1 MPLKSGARLGP
12 YQIVAPLGAGGMGE
26 VFRARDTRLGRDVA
40 VKVLPGGSATDPER
54 RARFEQEARAASAL
68 NHPNIVTLFDIGD
81 ADGTSYI
88 AMEHVEGRTLREL
101 VGSGPLPARKTLDLA
116 AQLADGLAKA
126 HGAGIVHR
134 DLKPENVMVSKD
146 GFVKILD
153 FGLAKLTSPLAD
165 SQSELRTAAAP
176 DTGAG
181 AVLGTVGYMSPEQAS
196 GRPVDFRTDQFAL
209 GAILYEMVTGRRPFQ
224 RATGA
229 ETLAA
234 IIREDPED
242 AARLNPRAPA
252 PLRWIIDRCLEKDP
266 EDRFASTTDLARDLA
281 SLREHLSES
290 TSAREALTAAPARRR
305 WLRPLGWLALGL
317 VAGAALAVVAL
328 QRVGGL
334 ASDPR
339 FQRLTFRRGT
349 VLTARFA
356 PDRQSV
362 VYGAAWEGGP
372 PEVFSVRFDG
382 PESRSL
388 GLPPSDLVSVAPTGE
403 LAISLGR
410 RYVFGWESRGTLAR
424 VPLGGGAPRE
434 IMEGVETADWAPDG
448 GSLAVARDAGGRR
461 RLEFPAGKLL
471 YETAGWISGVR
482 VSPDGRRVAFWNHPS
497 RGDNLAS
504 LDLIEADGTRRS
516 LMQAAS
522 SAGLAWAPDGD
533 ELWVGGNALSLQ
545 GRSRRTFTA
554 FGGVTLHD
562 VAPGGRA
569 LVGRRSFRREI
580 VGLAPGRAAEANL
593 SWLDWSHPEDLS
605 ADGKSVLFDEQNVNL
620 QGNYAIYLQGN
631 YAIYLRGTDGSPA
644 VRLGEG
650 QSLALSPDGKWVL
663 ARSGVA
669 GAIDLVLLPLGAGEP
684 RTLPRPGI
692 ELEAGSFFPDGRRL
706 LLSGHEPGHASRLFV
721 VELPDGKPKPI
732 SPEGVS
738 LWRWR
743 ALAPDGRS
751 AVARGADG
759 TLGLYPTDGGE
770 PRPLPGATRD
780 DVPIRWTA
788 DGRGLYVQRGPGVP
802 GRVDVL
808 DVASGK
814 RRQWKEL
821 TPPDP
826 AGVLTIGPIL
836 LSADGRS
843 YVYSYRRML
852 DDLFLVEGLR

>member
-1 MPLKSGARLGP
+1 MTLAPGARLGP
-12 YQIVAPLGAGGMGE
+12 YQIVAPIGAGGMGE
-26 VFRARDTRLGRDVA
+26 VFRARDTRLGREVA
-40 VKVLPGGSATDPER
+40 VKVLPGGAAADVER
-54 RARFEQEARAASAL
+54 RARFEQEARSASAL
-68 NHPNIVTLFDIGD
+68 NHPNIVTLLDIGD
-81 ADGTSYI
+81 ADGVSFI

-101 VGSGPLPARKTLDLA
+101 LGSGSLPTRKILDLA

-153 FGLAKLTSPLAD
+153 FGLAKLTAPLD
-165 SQSELRTAAAP
+165 GSQSQLLTAAAP
-176 DTGAG
+176 DTAAG

-196 GRPVDFRTDQFAL
+196 GREVDFRTDQFAL
-209 GAILYEMVTGRRPFQ
+209 GTILYEMVTGKRPFQ

-234 IIREDPED
+234 IIRDEPED
-242 AARLNPRAPA
+242 AARLNPKAPA

-266 EDRFASTTDLARDLA
+266 EDRFASSTDLARDLA

-290 TSAREALTAAPARRR
+290 TSAVEGLTPSPSRRR
-305 WLRPLGWLALGL
+305 WLRPAGWVALGL
-317 VAGAALAVVAL
+317 VAGTALGAL
-328 QRVGGL
+328 VLRREGGPAPDL
-334 ASDPR
+334 R

-356 PDRQSV
+356 PDGQSV
-362 VYGAAWEGGP
+362 VYGASWEGAP

-388 GLPPSDLVSVAPTGE
+388 GLPPSDLLSVASTGE
-403 LAISLGR
+403 MAISLGR
-410 RYVFGWESRGTLAR
+410 HYVFGWESRGTLAR

-434 IMEGVETADWAPDG
+434 VLEGVETADWAPDG
-448 GSLAVARDAGGRR
+448 KELAVARDVGATR
-461 RLEFPAGKLL
+461 RLEFPVGKVL
-471 YETAGWISGVR
+471 YETQGWISGVR
-482 VSPDGRRVAFWNHPS
+482 VAPDGRRIAFWNHPS

-504 LDLIEADGTRRS
+504 IDVIEADGTRRS
-516 LMQAAS
+516 LGSGAS
-522 SAGLAWAPDGD
+522 SAGLAWAPDGGG
-533 ELWVGGNALSLQ
+533 LWSGGFAVSLGGQRRRALPL
-545 GRSRRTFTA
+545 
-554 FGGVTLHD
+554 FGGGFLHD

-569 LVGRRSFRREI
+569 LVGRRTFRREI
-580 VGLAPGRAAEANL
+580 VGRAPGRTAEANL

-605 ADGKSVLFDEQNVNL
+605 SDGRTLLFDEQNIN
-620 QGNYAIYLQGN
+620 NAGN
-631 YAIYLRGTDGSPA
+631 YAIYLRGTDASPA

-650 QSLALSPDGKWVL
+650 QSLALSPDGKWAL
-663 ARSGVA
+663 ASSKSGSA
-669 GAIDLVLLPLGAGEP
+669 TDLVLLPVGAGEP
-684 RTLPRPGI
+684 RRLPPTG
-692 ELEAGSFFPDGRRL
+692 LATDAGSFFADGRRL
-706 LLSGHEPGHASRLFV
+706 LLWGHEPGHASRLYV
-721 VELPDGKPKPI
+721 LELPDGKPKPI

-738 LWRWR
+738 MLRWR

-751 AVARGADG
+751 AVARAADG

-770 PRPLPGATRD
+770 PRPLLGVTRD

-788 DGRGLYVQRGPGVP
+788 DGRGLYLQRGPGVP
-802 GRVDVL
+802 ARVDLL

-814 RRQWKEL
+814 RRPWKEL

-826 AGVLTIGPIL
+826 AGVLAIGPIL
-836 LSADGRS
+836 LSADGQS
-843 YVYSYRRML
+843 YVYSYRRMI

>member
-1 MPLKSGARLGP
+1 MALAPGARLGP

-26 VFRARDTRLGRDVA
+26 VFRARDTRLGREVA
-40 VKVLPGGSATDPER
+40 VKVLPGGAAADPER
-54 RARFEQEARAASAL
+54 RARFEQEARSASAL
-68 NHPNIVTLFDIGD
+68 NHPNIVTLLDIGD
-81 ADGTSYI
+81 ADGISFI

-101 VGSGPLPARKTLDLA
+101 VGAGPLPARKTLDLA

-153 FGLAKLTSPLAD
+153 FGLAKLIAPLAE
-165 SQSELRTAAAP
+165 SHSELQTAAAP
-176 DTGAG
+176 DTAAG

-196 GRPVDFRTDQFAL
+196 GRAVDFRTDQFAL
-209 GAILYEMVTGRRPFQ
+209 GAILYEMVTGKRPFQ

-290 TSAREALTAAPARRR
+290 TSGGDGLTAAPARRR
-305 WLRPLGWLALGL
+305 WLRPAGWVTLGL
-317 VAGAALAVVAL
+317 VAGATLAALVLRRTGETAPDL
-328 QRVGGL
+328 
-334 ASDPR
+334 R

-356 PDRQSV
+356 PDGQSV
-362 VYGAAWEGGP
+362 LYGAAWEGAP

-388 GLPPSDLVSVAPTGE
+388 GLPAADVLSVAQNGE
-403 LAISLGR
+403 MAISLGR
-410 RYVFGWESRGTLAR
+410 RYVFGWESQGTLAR

-434 IMEGVETADWAPDG
+434 ILEGIETADWAPGG
-448 GSLAVARDAGGRR
+448 GSLAVARDSGGRR
-461 RLEFPAGKLL
+461 RLEFPVGKVL

-497 RGDNLAS
+497 RGDNLGT
-504 LDLIEADGTRRS
+504 LDVIEADGTRRS
-516 LMQAAS
+516 LSEGAG
-522 SAGLAWAPDGD
+522 SAGLAWAPDGQG
-533 ELWVGGNALSLQ
+533 LWSGGFSLSLQ
-545 GRSRRTFTA
+545 GQRRRALAF
-554 FGGVTLHD
+554 FGGVFLHD

-569 LVGRRSFRREI
+569 LVSRRNFRREI
-580 VGLAPGRAAEANL
+580 VGLAPGSTAEANL

-605 ADGKSVLFDEQNVNL
+605 SDGRTVLFDEQNISN
-620 QGNYAIYLQGN
+620 QGN

-650 QSLALSPDGKWVL
+650 QSLALSPDSKWAL
-663 ARSGVA
+663 ASSKTGVA
-669 GAIDLVLLPLGAGEP
+669 TDLVLLPVGAGEP
-684 RTLPRPGI
+684 RKLPPTG
-692 ELEAGSFFPDGRRL
+692 LDTDAASFFSDGRRL
-706 LLSGHEPGHASRLFV
+706 LLWGHEPGHASRLYV
-721 VELPDGKPKPI
+721 LELPDGKPKPI

-738 LWRWR
+738 LLRWR
-743 ALAPDGRS
+743 ALAPDGRT
-751 AVARGADG
+751 AVARAADG
-759 TLGLYPTDGGE
+759 TPGLYPTDGGE
-770 PRPLPGATRD
+770 PRPLPGATRE

-788 DGRGLYVQRGPGVP
+788 SGRGLYLQRGPGVP
-802 GRVDVL
+802 ARVDL
-808 DVASGK
+808 LEVASGK
-814 RRQWKEL
+814 RRPWREL

-826 AGVLTIGPIL
+826 AGVLSIGPIL
-836 LSADGRS
+836 LSADGVS
-843 YVYSYRRML
+843 YVYSYRRMI